1 VSKDD
6 PFEKYQGLYRDI
18 AFGYTRILDESGN
31 PLFIKH
37 LKELE
42 KEHSFENYE
51 IHIQTAESQGLQR
64 EEDVIK
70 SLIKADLWTEKTEE
84 RIRDIKVEL
93 QGLRETSSK
102 LIVKKQK
109 RSINDKIAALRV
121 ELFGLSSRRT
131 EAIGLTAEGFANKKQ
146 SEETVFQ
153 AFYKDD
159 KLQEPLHTKE
169 DFDLLSD
176 YEVAVLSQY
185 YAEMIFERF
194 SSDNIKR
201 VAISPFFMS
210 LFHVTS
216 DDIFNFFGKPV
227 LQLTHFQVGLFTMGK
242 YFKSIM
248 QNCKNAPDHYQ
259 KSPEGLIE
267 WYELQNSLE
276 QAKSGA
282 TSKTGGDGG
291 GRSVIGADKEELE
304 TLENDG
310 EEVVD
315 VAQAIEEHGGKMD
328 FEEILKMHGI

>member
-1 VSKDD
+1 MNKND
-6 PFEKYQGLYRDI
+6 PFDKYQSLYRDI
-18 AFGYTRILDESGN
+18 AFGYSRILDERGN

-42 KEHSFENYE
+42 KEHSFEDYE
-51 IHIQTAESQGLQR
+51 IHIEIAESEGLQR

-70 SLIKADLWTEKTEE
+70 TLIEAELWTEKKEE
-84 RIRDIKVEL
+84 RIRDIEVEL
-93 QGLRETSSK
+93 EGLRETSSK

-109 RSINDKIAALRV
+109 KSINEKIATLRV
-121 ELFGLSSRRT
+121 ELFGLSSART
-131 EAIGLTAEGFANKKQ
+131 EAVGLTAEGFANKKQ
-146 SEETVFQ
+146 SEETIFK

-176 YEVAVLSQY
+176 WEVAKLSQY
-185 YAEMIFERF
+185 YAGMIFDSF

-242 YFKSIM
+242 YFKNIM
-248 QNCKNAPDHYQ
+248 QNCKTAPDHYQ

-267 WYELQNSLE
+267 WYEMQNSLE
-276 QAKSGA
+276 QAKRSGD
-282 TSKTGGDGG
+282 SKAGGDGG
-291 GRSVIGADKEELE
+291 GRSVVGANKEELE
-304 TLENDG
+304 TLEKDG
-310 EEVVD
+310 EKVVD

>member
-1 VSKDD
+1 MSNKD
-6 PFEKYQGLYRDI
+6 PFEKYQSLYRDI
-18 AFGYTRILDESGN
+18 AFGYTRILDEQGK

-42 KEHSFENYE
+42 KEHSFSSYE
-51 IHIQTAESQGLQR
+51 IHLETAESQGLQR
-64 EEDVIK
+64 EDDVVK
-70 SLIKADLWTEKTEE
+70 DLIEADLWTKEKEE
-84 RIRDIKVEL
+84 RIRDIGIEL
-93 QGLRETSSK
+93 EGLRETSAK

-109 RSINDKIAALRV
+109 QSINDKIATLRV
-121 ELFGLSSRRT
+121 ELLGLSNARVESV
-131 EAIGLTAEGFANKKQ
+131 GLTAEGFANKKQ
-146 SEETVFQ
+146 SEETILQ
-153 AFYKDD
+153 AFFKDQEL
-159 KLQEPLHTKE
+159 KEPLYSKE

-176 YEVAVLSQY
+176 HEVAKLTEY
-185 YAEMIFERF
+185 YADMIFEKF
-194 SSDNIKR
+194 SSTNIKR
-201 VAISPFFMS
+201 IAISPFFMS

-259 KSPEGLIE
+259 RSPEGLIE
-267 WYELQNSLE
+267 WYEMQNSLE
-276 QAKSGA
+276 QAKRSGE
-282 TSKTGGDGG
+282 SKAGGDGG
-291 GRSVIGADKEELE
+291 GRSVIGANREELE